1 MSTPAYKK
9 IVQVIN
15 FFASSKDAGSISKLD
30 MLKLV
35 FLADR
40 YHMRKFGTMITKD
53 TYWAMDLGPV
63 PSITKKI
70 AEHNFRG
77 FEQVKAYSDNYLVT
91 VDKDH
96 VLSKRPFDKDE
107 FSNSE
112 IEALESAL
120 EVFEQEPDIVKYTH
134 RFPEWKK
141 LQVELR
147 KGSKREKMDL
157 MDFFTPF
164 RGKDYCKISDEHLK
178 LSKEIFEEENSFD
191 RLWE

>member
-1 MSTPAYKK
+1 MKPNYKK

-15 FFASSKDAGSISKLD
+15 YFARKMSDGTISKLD

-63 PSITKKI
+63 PSSTKKI

-77 FEQVKAYSDNYLVT
+77 FEQIKDYSDNFLVT
-91 VDKDH
+91 KDKDH
-96 VLSKRPFDKDE
+96 VSSKRPFDRAE
-107 FSNSE
+107 FCNSE
-112 IEALESAL
+112 MEALDRAL
-120 EVFEQEPDIVKYTH
+120 DVFLQEDDIVKYTH

-141 LQVELR
+141 FQNSLR

-157 MDFFTPF
+157 LDFFSPF
-164 RGKDYCKISDEHLK
+164 RGKDYCNISNEHLK
-178 LSKEIFEEENSFD
+178 LSKEIFEEESSFD
-191 RLWE
+191 RLLE